1 MKLSL
6 SLAVGVGLVLSGC
19 VLDGKQKPPQKQNTS
34 FAGSVS
40 LTDIST
46 VAQDGGM
53 AYQANIA
60 AKFQADP
67 NILPAERRRLPFSV
81 TRQDRGFKCQ
91 LITRQI
97 REEKAADKWVPVSVG
112 KLVLGTMTSSKE
124 IEIGEDE
131 SHSYYKELL
140 PRFAPGLY
148 FIASEGKKPF
158 RPFQVEFSMPEEIR
172 SVRVNEHGLEEGPAI
187 VQKSTPLSVEW
198 DSATAPNDMNII
210 EMYLIT
216 QQGEEQRMLACGALE
231 SNLTVEGGKV
241 RVEVAAPQM
250 SGLFATPDA
259 AFELLR
265 VNEISGS
272 LTNGP
277 SLRLDGI
284 RAWAWPSLVAE

>member
-6 SLAVGVGLVLSGC
+6 SLLVGVGLVLAGC
-19 VLDGKQKPPQKQNTS
+19 VLDGKQKPPQKQNSS

-46 VAQDGGM
+46 LDQDGGM
-53 AYQANIA
+53 AYRANIS

-67 NILPAERRRLPFSV
+67 TVLPSERRRLPFAVDKDS
-81 TRQDRGFKCQ
+81 RGFKCQ
-91 LITRQI
+91 LITRLNS
-97 REEKAADKWVPVSVG
+97 EEKPADKWVPVSVG
-112 KLVLGTMTSSKE
+112 KLVLGTMTSSKD
-124 IEIGEDE
+124 IEILEDE

-172 SVRVNEHGLEEGPAI
+172 AVRVNEHGLEEGPAI
-187 VQKSTPLSVEW
+187 VQKSAPLSLEW
-198 DSATAPNDMNII
+198 DPATAPNDMNII

-231 SNLTVEGGKV
+231 SNLAVENGKV

-250 SGLFATPDA
+250 SGLFATTEA
-259 AFELLR
+259 ALELLR
-265 VNEISGS
+265 VNEIAGS
-272 LTNGP
+272 LANGP
-277 SLRLDGI
+277 TMRLDGI